1 MKYPSYNAFTWLI
14 GTTALLYA
22 GIMLGLILCGGA
34 DFLGSISDIVT
45 AAGTI
50 GLLITAV
57 VSYQSWKKPMVEASK
72 LDAVKSLIRYYA
84 RAEVTVEFITRQYYQ
99 LSERIKHFEGHNSE
113 KEDLLSRV
121 EDIQSQF
128 KKLKSTLIEVC
139 TEAYI
144 IDDKV
149 ADAAKHLITAQ
160 SGSEIHLTLLV
171 DEVKQTIEH
180 GSPET
185 DDDPVGP
192 VRKYLN
198 GLVDSIFPS
207 SMDEIRKSLL
217 ESKTELQKH
226 FKTQ

>member
-34 DFLGSISDIVT
+34 GVIGSASDIVT

-57 VSYQSWKKPMVEASK
+57 VSYQNWKKPMIEASK
-72 LDAVKSLIRYYA
+72 LDAVKSLIRYFA
-84 RAEVTVEFITRQYYQ
+84 RAEVTVEFITQQYYQ
-99 LSERIKHFEGHNSE
+99 LSERIKHFKGHNSE
-113 KEDLLSRV
+113 KEDLLSRA

-128 KKLKSTLIEVC
+128 RKLKNTLIEIC

-144 IDDKV
+144 IDDKIG
-149 ADAAKHLITAQ
+149 DAAKHLIAAQ

-180 GSPET
+180 GSPEL
-185 DDDPVGP
+185 DNDPVGS

-198 GLVDSIFPS
+198 ELVSNTFPS
-207 SMDEIRKSLL
+207 SMEEIRKGLL
-217 ESKTELQKH
+217 ESKVELQKD
-226 FKTQ
+226 FQIK

>member
-1 MKYPSYNAFTWLI
+1 MAI
-14 GTTALLYA
+14 
-22 GIMLGLILCGGA
+22 
-34 DFLGSISDIVT
+34 
-45 AAGTI
+45 
-50 GLLITAV
+50 
-57 VSYQSWKKPMVEASK
+57 
-72 LDAVKSLIRYYA
+72 
-84 RAEVTVEFITRQYYQ
+84 
-99 LSERIKHFEGHNSE
+99 
-113 KEDLLSRV
+113 
-121 EDIQSQF
+121 
-128 KKLKSTLIEVC
+128 
-139 TEAYI
+139 
-144 IDDKV
+144 
-149 ADAAKHLITAQ
+149 Q

>member
-1 MKYPSYNAFTWLI
+1 M
-14 GTTALLYA
+14 LYA

-34 DFLGSISDIVT
+34 GVIGSASDIVT

-57 VSYQSWKKPMVEASK
+57 VSYQNWKKPMIEASK
-72 LDAVKSLIRYYA
+72 LDAVKSLIRYFA
-84 RAEVTVEFITRQYYQ
+84 RAEVTVEFITQQYYQ
-99 LSERIKHFEGHNSE
+99 LSERIKHFKGHNSE
-113 KEDLLSRV
+113 KEDLLSRA

-128 KKLKSTLIEVC
+128 RKLKNTLIEIC

-144 IDDKV
+144 IDDKIG
-149 ADAAKHLITAQ
+149 DAAKHLIAAQ

-180 GSPET
+180 GSPEL
-185 DDDPVGP
+185 DNDPVGS

-198 GLVDSIFPS
+198 ELVSNTFPS
-207 SMDEIRKSLL
+207 SMEEIRKGLL
-217 ESKTELQKH
+217 ESKVELQKD
-226 FKTQ
+226 FQIK